1 MITKIDIKLT
11 NGTFVT
17 LNYDEAKEVYEDLKK
32 VFANT
37 YVPPQLYPGSGT
49 PTHPFR
55 PYDVTCKAVPMQAV
69 SDGVGRSI
77 Q

>member
-17 LNYDEAKEVYEDLKK
+17 LNYEEAKEVYEDLKK

-49 PTHPFR
+49 PSLYPKF
-55 PYDVTCKAVPMQAV
+55 TCDNISPIINEKH
-69 SDGVGRSI
+69 
-77 Q
+77 